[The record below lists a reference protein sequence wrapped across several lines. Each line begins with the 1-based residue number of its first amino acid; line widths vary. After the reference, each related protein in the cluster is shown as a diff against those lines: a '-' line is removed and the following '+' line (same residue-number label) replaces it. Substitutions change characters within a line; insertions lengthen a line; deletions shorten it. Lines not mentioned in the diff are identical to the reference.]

1 MSATEPGAK
10 SSSFLDTGL
19 VSAEA
24 SCFDFSI
31 VVLGVLPGFDC
42 EDVVCQKPHI
52 LYPILKE
59 GDFGHRYP

>member
-19 VSAEA
+19 ASAEA

-31 VVLGVLPGFDC
+31 VVLNVLLGIGC
-42 EDVVCQKPHI
+42 EDVV
-52 LYPILKE
+52 
-59 GDFGHRYP
+59 FVFVNRR